1 MVRYLFNRFRRPT
14 IRSGSL
20 LFADIHRT
28 PTKNAQFVSFLTQ
41 SGFRKVDPDKYEKSL
56 RRRRVIAHA
65 LMWTILAGFGW
76 VVIESAQALSLF

>member
-1 MVRYLFNRFRRPT
+1 MVRYFLNRFRRPT
-14 IRSGSL
+14 IKSGSL

-28 PTKNAQFVSFLTQ
+28 QTKNPQFVSFLTE
-41 SGFRKVDPDKYEKSL
+41 SGFRKVDPNKYEKSL
-56 RRRRVIAHA
+56 RRRRVVAHA

>member
-1 MVRYLFNRFRRPT
+1 MVRYFFNRFRRPT
-14 IRSGSL
+14 IKSGSL
-20 LFADIHRT
+20 LFTDIHRT